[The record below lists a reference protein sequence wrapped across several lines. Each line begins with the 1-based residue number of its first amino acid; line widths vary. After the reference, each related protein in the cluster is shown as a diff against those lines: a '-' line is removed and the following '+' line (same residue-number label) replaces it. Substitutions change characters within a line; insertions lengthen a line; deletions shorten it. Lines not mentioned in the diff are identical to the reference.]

1 MGLCVYT
8 SFCPSIFALILI
20 WEQGAGHFNC
30 FAGVFWLL
38 VFHDSFSWFLGLVCS
53 LWLKQF
59 LIILPSSF
67 YIYKLIKYSG
77 RLVLREELFKET
89 QPWRTLDIIQKYN
102 RPLLDLFQFTEL
114 SLCCLEFT
122 FIWFK
127 MHNYLRGSKT
137 ALCKPVCL
145 LLSPYNA
152 CYFRKGESLSGNVF
166 SST

>member
-1 MGLCVYT
+1 MCLHFFL
-8 SFCPSIFALILI
+8 SFYFCTHFDG
-20 WEQGAGHFNC
+20 EQGAGHFNC

-38 VFHDSFSWFLGLVCS
+38 VFHDSFSWFLGLVCR

-67 YIYKLIKYSG
+67 YIYKSIKYSG

-89 QPWRTLDIIQKYN
+89 QPWRTLDIIQKYD

-127 MHNYLRGSKT
+127 MHSYLRGSKT
-137 ALCKPVCL
+137 DLCKPVCL
-145 LLSPYNA
+145 LHSPYNA